1 MRDFDSAVQD
11 ADEAIRRNNEYLCG
25 YFRKAVALR
34 ELGRLDEA
42 IHLIKGAPQ
51 KIREDEVIKGLLKE
65 LEDEYALDNILPED
79 HPEML
84 RYNKFIKWFLD
95 GGARFNKVKLRFYSA
110 DHRGIHA
117 KQKLKRK
124 EVLIFIPKELIITL
138 EIAKEAPVGDK
149 IKRAKLA
156 LLSPKHC
163 FLSTYL
169 LQEMRNPDS
178 KWKPFL
184 DMLPKSTNN
193 FPIFFT
199 EEEMEWLKGSP
210 FQEQVKGKVKDIARD
225 YAAIVNA
232 VSEFARHS
240 LKEFSHARM
249 LISSRIFGIT
259 VNRSFTDALV
269 PLADMFNFQRH
280 QQTSWSYKEES
291 RGFVVN
297 ANEPVSRG
305 DELYESYGNK
315 CNSRFFLNYGFVLE
329 DNTHNEVPITISL
342 DQKDP
347 LYASK
352 LKMLDYDDS
361 KAIRIAED
369 FSHKNLV
376 DFFSF
381 LRLVK
386 FRGDLMILYNFV
398 FQQGASKRSN
408 EHDFYETYHGTRFPP
423 LSVKN
428 EVRVLKGAISLAKNL
443 LDKYATSYE
452 EDRRI
457 LEENKELT
465 FNQRNCVVMRAGE
478 KKILLKLIDLAKLGL
493 ELIKLPFKKAKEVY
507 EMREDKNMY
516 RIYVVEML
524 FPFMHSLRTVSYTH
538 LTLPTNR
545 EV

>member
-1 MRDFDSAVQD
+1 MG
-11 ADEAIRRNNEYLCG
+11 G

-42 IHLIKGAPQ
+42 ISLIKGAPE
-51 KIREDEVIKGLLKE
+51 KMRENEVVRELLKE
-65 LEDEYALDNILPED
+65 LEDEYALDNVLPED
-79 HPEML
+79 HPEIL

-95 GGARFNKVKLRFYSA
+95 GGARFNKVRLRFYSA
-110 DHRGIHA
+110 DYRGIHA

-138 EIAKEAPVGDK
+138 EMAKEAPVGDK
-149 IKRAKLA
+149 IKRAKLT
-156 LLSPKHC
+156 LLSPKHS

-169 LQEMRNPDS
+169 LQEIHNPDS

-199 EEEMEWLKGSP
+199 EEEMEWLRGSP
-210 FQEQVKGKVKDIARD
+210 FQEQVRGRIKDVARD
-225 YAAIVNA
+225 YTTIVNA
-232 VSEFARHS
+232 VPEFARHS
-240 LKEFSHARM
+240 LKDFSHARM

-259 VNRSFTDALV
+259 VDGAFTDALV

-297 ANEPVSRG
+297 ANESVCRG

-315 CNSRFFLNYGFVLE
+315 CNSRFFLNYGFVLA
-329 DNTHNEVPITISL
+329 DNTHNEVPVTVSL
-342 DQKDP
+342 NRKDP
-347 LYASK
+347 LYTSK

-361 KAIRIAED
+361 KTIRIVEN
-369 FSHKNLV
+369 FKHKNLM

-381 LRLVK
+381 LRFVN
-386 FRGDLMILYNFV
+386 FRGDLMVLYKFV
-398 FQQGASKRSN
+398 FQQGSSKRLN
-408 EHDFYETYHGTRFPP
+408 EHDFYETYHGTNFPP
-423 LSVKN
+423 LSVRN
-428 EVRVLKGAISLAKNL
+428 ETKALKGAITLARNS

-452 EDRRI
+452 EDCRM

-465 FNQRNCVVMRAGE
+465 FNQRNCVIMRAGE

-507 EMREDKNMY
+507 EKREDKEMY
-516 RIYVVEML
+516 RSYVVNTL
-524 FPFMHSLRTVSYTH
+524 FPFMHSLR
-538 LTLPTNR
+538 NNI
-545 EV
+545 